1 MIENSDYQIQQTENI
16 LKAVKVIGSD
26 FIVNCW
32 PQTQINK
39 ITEQLLG
46 LKYVDLNLK
55 LINGST
61 IC

>member
-26 FIVNCW
+26 SIVNCW

-46 LKYVDLNLK
+46 LKYVDINLK